1 MTGRASA
8 PRSTP
13 LSVLVFSSR
22 LPVNGRIGC
31 ITEKEKE
38 EKERKEKTANK
49 KCYLLLLF
57 LLWVMDYLQTWYGV
71 WEGKVYYHLDNAIQ
85 WKMAKELNIL
95 MHEEEI
101 TLQRGGIVLSLHK
114 CSRVPSLQATHPPE
128 RPLT

>member
-38 EKERKEKTANK
+38 EKGRKEKTANK

-57 LLWVMDYLQTWYGV
+57 LL
-71 WEGKVYYHLDNAIQ
+71 
-85 WKMAKELNIL
+85 
-95 MHEEEI
+95 
-101 TLQRGGIVLSLHK
+101 
-114 CSRVPSLQATHPPE
+114 
-128 RPLT
+128 